1 MSRKAMIHMEGNIVE
16 DGHFSMKIR
25 TAGSL
30 QDQLT
35 MFARY
40 IIQASGDFKISPEVL
55 TVKLLVEV
63 REQMTGVALLV
74 DKKAIRD
81 ALDKANGQKE

>member
-1 MSRKAMIHMEGNIVE
+1 MSSKAMIHMEGSIVN
-16 DGHFSMKIR
+16 DGHFSMAIR

-35 MFARY
+35 MLARY
-40 IIQASGDFKISPEVL
+40 IIQASGDFKIPPEVL
-55 TVKLLVEV
+55 TGKLLVEV
-63 REQMTGVALLV
+63 CEQMTGVALLV